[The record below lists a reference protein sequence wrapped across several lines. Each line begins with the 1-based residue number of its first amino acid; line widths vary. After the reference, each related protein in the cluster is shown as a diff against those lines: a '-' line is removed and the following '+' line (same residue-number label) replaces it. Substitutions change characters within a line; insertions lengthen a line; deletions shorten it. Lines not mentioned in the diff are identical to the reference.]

1 MTDRIT
7 IFVYLFTS
15 ALNTMS
21 IARLF
26 RHNAAETPVFL
37 KEVALYIAFY
47 LITTIAFLVFGIP
60 MLNLLLNLVGFF
72 LLAGLYE
79 KKTKKNILIAV
90 LTYVAMVLAEMIA
103 MWVSGFVPQSVWEQ
117 QQDSFTQTG
126 MIVQCI
132 VISLFVQVL
141 KKFKGV
147 AKSAEGDWVSW
158 GGVILMQVMLIGFV
172 TVLAFHLQGS
182 ELVRAVLML
191 AIIDYVVIY
200 IYDRLILSEE
210 ERIRNLLL
218 VEQKES
224 YEREMEILLDSRK
237 KIRGIYHDIK
247 NHILILRS
255 YSDQKR
261 YQELDEYLGRLQEE
275 TQASVPQVYT
285 GQPAVD
291 SMLHYKIGSAKEIP
305 IEVET
310 SIPEQLKMDDF
321 DITVILGNLLDNAIE
336 ACEKL
341 EKEKRR
347 IQLSIKL
354 VKNQLFIRTEN
365 PYEGKLKWQGSR
377 LLTQKADE
385 NNHGIGLENVKRVVE
400 KYHGTLEM
408 SAEDQVFR
416 TKILLYLG

>member
-1 MTDRIT
+1 MSVTL
-7 IFVYLFTS
+7 VYLITS
-15 ALNTMS
+15 ALCVLST
-21 IARLF
+21 ARLF
-26 RHNAAETPVFL
+26 RYGAETKPPFL
-37 KEVALYIAFY
+37 KEAAAYVAYQAVVD
-47 LITTIAFLVFGIP
+47 TCFLLFRIP
-60 MLNLLLNLVGFF
+60 MLNMALNLTGFF
-72 LLAGLYE
+72 LLNRLYE
-79 KKTKKNILIAV
+79 KSVKRNIMMV
-90 LTYVAMVLAEMIA
+90 LVTYVAMILAELA
-103 MWVSGFVPQSVWEQ
+103 AVWVSGFVPNGLLER
-117 QQDSFTQTG
+117 QQDSLSQMA
-126 MIVQCI
+126 MIIQCVI
-132 VISLFVQVL
+132 VSLIVQVL
-141 KKFKGV
+141 KRFKGL
-147 AKSAEGDWVSW
+147 ARSTEGDWISW
-158 GGVILMQVMLIGFV
+158 AGVILLQIMLIGLISIITFNYHGD
-172 TVLAFHLQGS
+172 VL
-182 ELVRAVLML
+182 VIAVLML
-191 AIIDYVVIY
+191 AVIDYVVIY

-210 ERIRNLLL
+210 ERVKNLLL
-218 VEQKES
+218 AEQKES

-255 YSDQKR
+255 YSDQQR

-275 TQASVPQVYT
+275 TQAAVPQVYT

-291 SMLHYKIGSAKEIP
+291 SMLHYKISSAKEIP

-310 SIPEQLKMDDF
+310 SIPEQLKIDDF

-336 ACEKL
+336 ACGKL

-365 PYEGKLKWQGSR
+365 PYEGKLKWRGSR
-377 LLTQKADE
+377 LLTQKTDE

-408 SAEDQVFR
+408 NAEDQNFR

>member
-7 IFVYLFTS
+7 IFIYLFTS

-21 IARLF
+21 VARLF
-26 RHNAAETPVFL
+26 RHKAAETPVFL
-37 KEVALYIAFY
+37 KEVAVYIAFY

-147 AKSAEGDWVSW
+147 AKSTEGDWVSW

-275 TQASVPQVYT
+275 TQAAVPQVYT

-291 SMLHYKIGSAKEIP
+291 SMLHYKISSAKEIP

-336 ACEKL
+336 ACGKL

-408 SAEDQVFR
+408 NAEDQIFR

>member
-26 RHNAAETPVFL
+26 RHKAAVKPLFL
-37 KEVALYIAFY
+37 KEVAAYIAFY
-47 LITTIAFLVFGIP
+47 LITTIAFMVFGIP
-60 MLNLLLNLVGFF
+60 MVNLVLNLIGFF

-117 QQDSFTQTG
+117 QQDSLTQTG

-172 TVLAFHLQGS
+172 AVLAFHLQGN

-191 AIIDYVVIY
+191 AVIDYVVIY

-224 YEREMEILLDSRK
+224 YEREMEILMDSRK

-255 YSDQKR
+255 YSEQQR

-275 TQASVPQVYT
+275 TQAAVPQVYT

-291 SMLHYKIGSAKEIP
+291 SMLHYKISSAKDIP

-310 SIPEQLKMDDF
+310 SIPEQLKVDDF

-336 ACEKL
+336 ACGKM

-365 PYEGKLKWQGSR
+365 PFEGKLKWRGSR

-408 SAEDQVFR
+408 NAEEQIFR